1 MIAACIVAIAL
12 QAIAMLVDEWWFH
25 RRRELPRWERIGH
38 PLDTLSIVLCLGW
51 LLLVPP
57 AAASAL
63 PVYIALAIAS
73 TLFVTKDEGVHAKLC
88 SAGEHWLHAV
98 LFVLHPIVFVAF
110 GVLWWSGARTI
121 IAAQLV
127 LTVGLMIYQL
137 VYWSIWWKPRPRIP
151 AP

>member
-12 QAIAMLVDEWWFH
+12 QAIAMLADEWWFH

-63 PVYIALAIAS
+63 PVYVTLAIAS

-88 SAGEHWLHAV
+88 
-98 LFVLHPIVFVAF
+98 
-110 GVLWWSGARTI
+110 
-121 IAAQLV
+121 
-127 LTVGLMIYQL
+127 
-137 VYWSIWWKPRPRIP
+137 
-151 AP
+151 